1 MMIMLSGACS
11 YLWIVMQGGQE
22 VKHENTRTRETE
34 NLRAKHSSN
43 LSSKT
48 GRPSR
53 EKRRQM
59 KIWIMRRSEVKWNI
73 AFFLTKRQGAF
84 CEGVSLRTVCDKQN
98 KEGKKLVTAEPP
110 KLLAS
115 PIYMQSHNHNNY
127 DGFHLKMFQ
136 SWSKKSLK
144 SNTIIAC
151 LALNT
156 IDCFW

>member
-11 YLWIVMQGGQE
+11 YLWIVMQRGQE
-22 VKHENTRTRETE
+22 VKHENTRSGKTP
-34 NLRAKHSSN
+34 SSN
-43 LSSKT
+43 LSSET
-48 GRPSR
+48 GRPSW

-59 KIWIMRRSEVKWNI
+59 EIWIMRRSKVQWNML
-73 AFFLTKRQGAF
+73 FLTKRQDAF
-84 CEGVSLRTVCDKQN
+84 CKEVSLRTVCDRQN

-115 PIYMQSHNHNNY
+115 PFYMQSHNHNNH
-127 DGFHLKMFQ
+127 DGFHFKMFQ
-136 SWSKKSLK
+136 HWSKTNLK
-144 SNTIIAC
+144 SNTIIVC